1 MDEKLSKR
9 QNDGSP
15 HRLFDLQLPVLEK
28 LPSRAVAG
36 LALAAA
42 DIALIVGPD
51 DTVLDVAFHDSSFE
65 REGVQEWVGKP
76 LRDTVTPESTAKL
89 NSLLSEAR
97 SGQFARKRE
106 VNHHRRGSHDLPVR
120 YCAVPLGSDGTVL
133 ISGADLRVQS
143 EQQQQLVHAQQA
155 MEREYAKLRQAE
167 ARYRLLFRMAAEAV
181 LVIDAVRE
189 TIIDAN
195 PTSVELLNRPI
206 NQIAEQ
212 KFATMFDRSN
222 WAELSDFLAT
232 VRTGAGASEI
242 TIKLA
247 GGQAVQLAASLFRQ
261 GGASHILVRLVPVG
275 EGAGKKS
282 LSHTDGCV
290 LAAIEAV
297 PDGFV
302 VIDESGKVLMANA
315 AFCDLAGHVASSQVV
330 GHPLD
335 RWLGRSTVDMGLI
348 MTNIREHGS
357 VRNFATI
364 LRDDLGQEEAVIVS
378 ASAAPD
384 GDLSCIGFLLRRSG
398 TPASAVAPGMTSMMR
413 SVNQLTEL
421 VGRVPMKELVRE
433 TTDMIEKMCIEAA
446 LELTRDNKASAAD
459 LLGLSRQSFYIKMR
473 RYGLLDTD
481 DGSDTDS

>member
-1 MDEKLSKR
+1 MDEKLSNR
-9 QNDGSP
+9 QNDRPP
-15 HRLFDLQLPVLEK
+15 HRLFELQLPVLDK
-28 LPSRAVAG
+28 LPPRAVAG

-51 DTVLDVAFHDSSFE
+51 DKVLDVAFHDPSFE
-65 REGVQEWVGKP
+65 RDGVLEWIGKP
-76 LRDTVTPESTAKL
+76 LRDTVTPESLAKL
-89 NSLLSEAR
+89 DSLLSEAR

-106 VNHHRRGSHDLPVR
+106 VNHHRRVSLDLPVR
-120 YCAVPLGSDGTVL
+120 YCAVPLGNDGTVL
-133 ISGADLRVQS
+133 ISGADLRIQS
-143 EQQQQLVHAQQA
+143 EQQQQLVNAQQA

-181 LVIDAVRE
+181 MVIDAVRE

-206 NQIAEQ
+206 NQIADH
-212 KFATMFDRSN
+212 KFTTLFDRSS

-232 VRTGAGASEI
+232 VRTGAGAGEI

-261 GGASHILVRLVPVG
+261 GGAAHVLVRLVPVG
-275 EGAGKKS
+275 EGPGRKS
-282 LSHTDGCV
+282 LSHNEGCV

-302 VIDESGKVLMANA
+302 VIDGAGKVLMANA
-315 AFCDLAGHVASSQVV
+315 AFCDLAGQVSSSLVT
-330 GHPLD
+330 GHQLD
-335 RWLGRSTVDMGLI
+335 RWLGRRAVDMGLI
-348 MTNIREHGS
+348 MSNIREHGS
-357 VRNFATI
+357 VRNFATV
-364 LRDDLGQEEAVIVS
+364 LRDDLGQEEPVVVS

-384 GDLSCIGFLLRRSG
+384 GDLSCIGFLVRRSG
-398 TPASAVAPGMTSMMR
+398 TPSSSVAPGVTSMMR

-446 LELTRDNKASAAD
+446 LELTKDNKASAAD

-473 RYGLLDTD
+473 RYGLLGTD
-481 DGSDTDS
+481 DGDGSDS

>member
-1 MDEKLSKR
+1 MDEKLSKHG
-9 QNDGSP
+9 NDGSP
-15 HRLFDLQLPVLEK
+15 HRFFSLQLPALDR
-28 LPSRAVAG
+28 LPPKAVAG
-36 LALAAA
+36 LALAAS
-42 DIALIVGPD
+42 DIALIIGPD
-51 DTVLDVAFHDSSFE
+51 DVVLDLAFHDASLE
-65 REGVQEWVGKP
+65 AEGVDDWVGKKM
-76 LRDTVTPESTAKL
+76 RDTVTPESLAKL
-89 NSLLSEAR
+89 DSLLSEAR
-97 SGQFARKRE
+97 SGQFGRKRE
-106 VNHHRRGSHDLPVR
+106 INHHRRGSHDLPIR
-120 YCAVPLGSDGTVL
+120 YCAVPLGGNGSVLVSGT
-133 ISGADLRVQS
+133 DLRTQS
-143 EQQQQLVHAQQA
+143 EQQQQLVNAQQA
-155 MEREYAKLRQAE
+155 MESEYAKLRQAE

-181 LVIDAVRE
+181 MVIDAVRE

-195 PTSVELLNRPI
+195 PTSVDLLNRPI
-206 NQIAEQ
+206 NQIADH
-212 KFATMFDRSN
+212 KFATLFHNSS

-232 VRTGAGASEI
+232 VRTGAGAAEI

-247 GGQAVQLAASLFRQ
+247 SGQAVKLAASMFRQ
-261 GGASHILVRLVPVG
+261 GGSANILVRLVPVG
-275 EGAGKKS
+275 DGSSRKS
-282 LSHTDGCV
+282 MSHTQGCV

-315 AFCDLAGHVASSQVV
+315 AFCDLAGQVSASQIT

-335 RWLGRSTVDMGLI
+335 RWLGRSSVDMGLI

-357 VRNFATI
+357 VRNFATV
-364 LRDDLGQEEAVIVS
+364 LRDDLGQEEAVVVS

-384 GDLSCIGFLLRRSG
+384 GDLSCIGFLVRRSG

-459 LLGLSRQSFYIKMR
+459 LLGLSRQSFYIKLR

-481 DGSDTDS
+481 DGADSDR